1 MRSLFA
7 AMAVAVL
14 SMTAQAEVYKWID
27 KEGNVHYGDTPP
39 ANVRPKTVNV
49 VPPVSGQAKT
59 GQEPAQ
65 AEQKAAAAAPA
76 VPPIQVTINP
86 PAPESAPPPSV
97 RGLPFDVF
105 IMLRQGMT
113 EAELLQ
119 RAGPPDYMS
128 VDGSVGN
135 IVSARRVGPPGPGK
149 SPRVE
154 TFSNMELKNF
164 YYYPTVSDPF
174 TTVVTLTGGRISEM
188 QRTRKF

>member
-1 MRSLFA
+1 
-7 AMAVAVL
+7 
-14 SMTAQAEVYKWID
+14 
-27 KEGNVHYGDTPP
+27 
-39 ANVRPKTVNV
+39 
-49 VPPVSGQAKT
+49 
-59 GQEPAQ
+59 
-65 AEQKAAAAAPA
+65 

-86 PAPESAPPPSV
+86 PAPESQPPTAV
-97 RGLPFDVF
+97 RGMPFDVF

-135 IVSARRVGPPGPGK
+135 VVSARRIGPPGPGK
-149 SPRVE
+149 PPRVE